1 MISVTSLKYH
11 PVIKEDVY
19 EDSLAK
25 QEHLFMWC
33 WMKKAENKWSLWHDN
48 NDLEN
53 IQDCVKVLEGSKKVK
68 TVDM

>member
-1 MISVTSLKYH
+1 MLLYLRFSGKAFIQSLLRMLN
-11 PVIKEDVY
+11 E
-19 EDSLAK
+19 
-25 QEHLFMWC
+25 
-33 WMKKAENKWSLWHDN
+33 KAENKWSLWHDN